1 MKPVS
6 TISTPIDRYENGSFQ
21 KLEDQLA
28 VEEPLE
34 IKIKYSEE
42 GSIVEKNIS
51 VTMRTPGN
59 DDELACGFLFTE
71 GIIKNSAEI
80 KSVTQNSENSIC
92 IQLNENIKPAE
103 NKLERNFILLPVAV
117 CVEKLPLMQ
126 LLRFRISRSPIN
138 SKYRS

>member
-51 VTMRTPGN
+51 VTMRTPGTMMN
-59 DDELACGFLFTE
+59 
-71 GIIKNSAEI
+71 
-80 KSVTQNSENSIC
+80 
-92 IQLNENIKPAE
+92 
-103 NKLERNFILLPVAV
+103 
-117 CVEKLPLMQ
+117 
-126 LLRFRISRSPIN
+126 
-138 SKYRS
+138 